1 MDFITVKCVV
11 IVNLYIVNI
20 RLLRELYLV
29 VRIAW
34 LVGGLENGVRF
45 LADLLLV
52 GFLRLL

>member
-1 MDFITVKCVV
+1 
-11 IVNLYIVNI
+11 LYIVNI